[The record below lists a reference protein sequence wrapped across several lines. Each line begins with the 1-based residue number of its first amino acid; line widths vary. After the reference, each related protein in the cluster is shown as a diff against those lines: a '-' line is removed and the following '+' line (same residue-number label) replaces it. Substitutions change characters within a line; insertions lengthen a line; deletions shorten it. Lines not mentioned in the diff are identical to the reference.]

1 MTNMKEKINS
11 DQNQEPIFVDTNDL
25 DIDRGKKDYSKVY
38 ELPSIKARYI
48 STLID
53 IMLIMLAIFG
63 IVELLDKFENVPDYI
78 RYVLI
83 AVVILYEPI
92 LTTISCT
99 LGQLLMDIRVR
110 KFKDPEKKVLFHE
123 AIIRL
128 LPKLILGWISFLLI
142 IFSVNK
148 RAIHD
153 YVSGTIVIIPK
164 RKIEKPAVNPSL

>member
-1 MTNMKEKINS
+1 VVFEHPAPHKLRCSLTVTKPAIPYCRYTQTLAARLKTLQMKEFFSNI
-11 DQNQEPIFVDTNDL
+11 DLNDL
-25 DIDRGKKDYSKVY
+25 WLNV
-38 ELPSIKARYI
+38 
-48 STLID
+48 
-53 IMLIMLAIFG
+53 
-63 IVELLDKFENVPDYI
+63 LDKFENVPDYI